1 MKKAISFYIL
11 IVCVMSAIIAG
22 STSITVQGAE
32 VPQITSLIF
41 FGGVEIPYGD
51 SADGYKLTAK
61 MGDYETKPVIVGGD
75 GPSGRY
81 YGLLVNPPQGTHVG
95 DTIEFWL
102 EGQIVADE
110 TEVFLY
116 QNPNGSYDTNW
127 TLPQQREFDLSFSNK
142 PVATATPTATP
153 TLTPTPTAT
162 PVILKPSFYEGRAI
176 AQSQPVND
184 GIEIYAKVGDYV
196 SDPAIVLDGN
206 YFLTVD
212 PVDQKYFELKVEFYI
227 ANIKAIQSEPFASDI
242 YKSDFLLVFP
252 SVPASTPVPT
262 NTPTP
267 SPVPTVAPTATL
279 VPTKVPPTSTPTA
292 EPDRTPTPTVI
303 PTMTVT
309 PTTTPTPVVDL
320 AATIVAQNKKMADME
335 ETGGFCS
342 ANSDG
347 TASLGMIGLLFIPL
361 LLIGRNK
368 MGYWLRKNS

>member
-41 FGGVEIPYGD
+41 FGGVEIPNGD

-102 EGQIVADE
+102 EGQILAGE

-142 PVATATPTATP
+142 PV
-153 TLTPTPTAT
+153 
-162 PVILKPSFYEGRAI
+162 
-176 AQSQPVND
+176 
-184 GIEIYAKVGDYV
+184 
-196 SDPAIVLDGN
+196 
-206 YFLTVD
+206 
-212 PVDQKYFELKVEFYI
+212 
-227 ANIKAIQSEPFASDI
+227 
-242 YKSDFLLVFP
+242 DF
-252 SVPASTPVPT
+252 
-262 NTPTP
+262 
-267 SPVPTVAPTATL
+267 
-279 VPTKVPPTSTPTA
+279 TSTTN
-292 EPDRTPTPTVI
+292 I
-303 PTMTVT
+303 
-309 PTTTPTPVVDL
+309 
-320 AATIVAQNKKMADME
+320 
-335 ETGGFCS
+335 
-342 ANSDG
+342 
-347 TASLGMIGLLFIPL
+347 LFL
-361 LLIGRNK
+361 
-368 MGYWLRKNS
+368 

>member
-11 IVCVMSAIIAG
+11 TICVLSAIIAG
-22 STSITVQGAE
+22 STSIKVLGAE
-32 VPQITSLIF
+32 VPSITSLIF
-41 FGGVEIPYGD
+41 YGGVEIANGN
-51 SADGYKLTAK
+51 SADGYRLTAK
-61 MGDYETKPVIVGGD
+61 IGDYETQPVIVGGD

-81 YGLLVNPPQGTHVG
+81 YGLLVNPPIGKHIG

-102 EGQIVADE
+102 EGQIVSGE

-116 QNPNGSYDTNW
+116 RNPDGSYGTAW
-127 TLPQQREFDLSFSNK
+127 SLPQQREFDVSFSSQ

-153 TLTPTPTAT
+153 TVTPIPTAT
-162 PVILKPSFYEGRAI
+162 PIILKPSFYEGRAI

-320 AATIVAQNKKMADME
+320 AATIVAQNKKMSDME
-335 ETGGFCS
+335 ESGGFCS

-368 MGYWLRKNS
+368 MGYWLRKHS

>member
-11 IVCVMSAIIAG
+11 TICVLSAIIAG
-22 STSITVQGAE
+22 STSIKVLGAE
-32 VPQITSLIF
+32 VPSITSLIF
-41 FGGVEIPYGD
+41 YGEVEIKHED
-51 SADGYKLTAK
+51 SSDGYKLTAK
-61 MGDYETKPVIVGGD
+61 IGDYETQPVIVGGD
-75 GPSGRY
+75 GPSDRY

-116 QNPNGSYDTNW
+116 LNPDGSYDTAW
-127 TLPQQREFDLSFSNK
+127 SLPQQREFDLSFSSK
-142 PVATATPTATP
+142 PVATATPTSTP
-153 TLTPTPTAT
+153 TVTPTPTPT

-212 PVDQKYFELKVEFYI
+212 PADEKYFNLNVEFYI

-252 SVPASTPVPT
+252 TVPESTPVPT
-262 NTPTP
+262 STPIP
-267 SPVPTVAPTATL
+267 SPIPTVAPTATL
-279 VPTKVPPTSTPTA
+279 VPTEVPPTPTPTP
-292 EPDRTPTPTVI
+292 EPDRTATPTVI

-320 AATIVAQNKKMADME
+320 AATIVAQNKKMSEME
-335 ETGGFCS
+335 ESGGFCS

-347 TASLGMIGLLFIPL
+347 TASLGIIGLLFIPL
-361 LLIGRNK
+361 MLMGRNK